1 MQYDVIIIDMFNLFY
16 RKKNTSLE
24 KDPISIARN
33 MVTFI
38 DKDIKSHLCKD
49 GKLILLYDP
58 IPKTDLGLSRIFR
71 YTERQ
76 QIVSSYKSNRK
87 HDRECLT
94 VVNLVRKY
102 YLHRGP
108 DVISVISDKYEA
120 DDYVESII
128 KEYKNKDIVMI
139 STDEDWCKYLSDKV
153 VMMNNNWVSLFTVN
167 KFKEKYNFIPSIS
180 GVCVWKAC
188 FGDGSDNIRGALQ
201 VKGLKRANNVK
212 LAAFEYVKY
221 LGNND
226 VSVEHIE
233 NLSKSNHTALFKK
246 ENKTP
251 EENFIYQINMFDPKY
266 EVTTTFF
273 QNLKVIKSRCND
285 YKPFATSK
293 EVDDKFNIV
302 IEKTLGFNTKK
313 DRSFKFGMIKG

>member
-1 MQYDVIIIDMFNLFY
+1 MQYDVIIVDMFNLYY
-16 RKKNTSLE
+16 RKKSTSLE

-33 MVTFI
+33 MVTYI
-38 DKDIKSHLCKD
+38 DKDVKSHLCNN
-49 GKLILLYDP
+49 GKLMLLYDP
-58 IPKTDLGLSRIFR
+58 IPKTDLGLSKVFK

-76 QIVSSYKSNRK
+76 EIVSSYKSNRV

-108 DVISVISDKYEA
+108 DVISVISDRFEA
-120 DDYVESII
+120 DDYVESIV
-128 KEYKNKDIVMI
+128 KEYSGKDIAMI

-153 VMMNNNWVSLFTVN
+153 VMVNSGWNSIFTVE
-167 KFKEKYNFIPSIS
+167 KFKNKYGFIPSIS

-188 FGDGSDNIRGALQ
+188 FGDGSDNIKGALQ

-226 VSVEHIE
+226 VSVDHIE
-233 NLSKSNHTALFKK
+233 NLNKSNYTALFNVD
-246 ENKTP
+246 NKTP
-251 EENFIYQINMFDPKY
+251 EENFIYQINTFDPKY
-266 EVTTTFF
+266 EVASTFF
-273 QNLKVIKSRCND
+273 QNIKVIKSRCD
-285 YKPFATSK
+285 SYKPYATSK
-293 EVDDKFNIV
+293 DLDDKYNIV

-313 DRSFKFGMIKG
+313 DRSFKFGKIKG